1 MSVGPSACRLMPV
14 AALPGCGSRVATDP
28 GGEGL
33 GCVHACWTPASSLT
47 RRLGMCQ
54 ALATT
59 GEAAGRGAGRALM
72 AAAGAWGLDAGVL
85 ADAHQPA
92 YGASRRSMWLS

>member
-1 MSVGPSACRLMPV
+1 
-14 AALPGCGSRVATDP
+14 
-28 GGEGL
+28 
-33 GCVHACWTPASSLT
+33 
-47 RRLGMCQ
+47 MCQ